1 MEKSLLTKIVATLGP
16 ASEKK
21 ETISSLIKAGATIFR
36 FNLKH
41 NTPAWHSKIIKTTQG
56 IAKKEKKTISILL
69 DFPDSGENNS
79 LSGLLAKSPNKFSLA
94 AKYQADFLAI
104 SFVRKAKDIEFFK
117 KLTKKFSLS
126 AKIVAKIEAK
136 EAIDNFEKILKAT
149 DAIMIARGDLGQ
161 QIPLE
166 KVPYYQKKIIT
177 KCLETGKPVITATQM
192 LESMIQ
198 NPSPTRA
205 EVSDVAN
212 AVLDYSDAVMLSAE
226 TAIGKYPVEAVK
238 MMAKICLFWEEKR
251 PSIPHDFNF
260 EIEHQT
266 TAVCYSAYQL
276 WLSLFCQREKVR
288 AFVVL
293 TKEGFSTR
301 MLARLRP
308 KIPIFALTNNLK
320 TRDQLCLL
328 YGVFPIFWPEKDF
341 YRKKTPKDIE
351 KILNRLKKEN
361 FVKKG
366 DKVILIHA
374 EDWGHLGK
382 TNILRTQE
390 VP

>member
-1 MEKSLLTKIVATLGP
+1 MEKPLLTKIVATLGP

-21 ETISSLIKAGATIFR
+21 ETISPLIKAGATIFR

-41 NTPAWHSKIIKTTQG
+41 NTSAWHSKIIKITQET
-56 IAKKEKKTISILL
+56 AKKEKTTISILL

-79 LSGLLAKSPNKFSLA
+79 LSKLLAKSTNKLSLA
-94 AKYQADFLAI
+94 AKHQADFLAI

-136 EAIDNFEKILKAT
+136 EAIDNFEEILKAT

-192 LESMIQ
+192 LESMTQ

-226 TAIGKYPVEAVK
+226 TATGKYPVEAVK

-251 PSIPHDFNF
+251 LSIPYDFNF
-260 EIEHQT
+260 EIKHQT
-266 TAVCYSAYQL
+266 AAVCYSAYQL
-276 WLSLFCQREKVR
+276 WLSPFYQREKVR

-293 TKEGFSTR
+293 TKEGFSAR

-308 KIPIFALTNNLK
+308 KIPIFALTNNSK

-328 YGVFPIFWPEKDF
+328 YGVFPIFWPEKDS
-341 YRKKTPKDIE
+341 YRKKAPKDIE
-351 KILNRLKKEN
+351 KILTKLKKEG

-366 DKVILIHA
+366 DKIILIHA

-382 TNILRTQE
+382 TNILRIQE
-390 VP
+390 TP

>member
-1 MEKSLLTKIVATLGP
+1 VKKPLLTKIVATLGP
-16 ASEKK
+16 GSEKK
-21 ETISSLIKAGATIFR
+21 ETIVSILRAGATIFR

-41 NTPAWHSKIIKTTQG
+41 NTFAWHSRIIKTTQE
-56 IAKKEKKTISILL
+56 IAKREKKPIAILL
-69 DFPDSGENNS
+69 DFPDFGESNS
-79 LSGLLAKSPNKFSLA
+79 LSELLAKSTEKLSLA
-94 AKYQADFLAI
+94 AKHQADFLAI
-104 SFVRKAKDIEFFK
+104 SFVRQAKEIEFFK
-117 KLTKKFSLS
+117 KLTKKFSFS

-136 EAIDNFEKILKAT
+136 EAIDSFEEILKAT

-166 KVPYYQKKIIT
+166 KVPLYQKKII
-177 KCLETGKPVITATQM
+177 KRCLETGKPVITATQM

-198 NPSPTRA
+198 NPFPTRA

-226 TAIGKYPVEAVK
+226 TATGKYPVEAVK
-238 MMAKICLFWEEKR
+238 MMAKICRFWEEKR
-251 PSIPHDFNF
+251 PPLPYDFNF
-260 EIEHQT
+260 EIKHQT
-266 TAVCYSAYQL
+266 AAVCYSAYQL
-276 WLSLFCQREKVR
+276 WLSPFCQREKVR

-293 TKEGFSTR
+293 TKEGFSAR

-308 KIPIFALTNNLK
+308 KISILALTNNSK

-328 YGVFPIFWPEKDF
+328 YSIFPIFWPEKDF
-341 YRKKTPKDIE
+341 YRKKAPKDIE

-366 DKVILIHA
+366 EKVILIHA
-374 EDWGHLGK
+374 EDWGHLGR